1 MIYPPVPETMVV
13 RRRFIKWY
21 GFLNGSVGGTG
32 GKGEVGVNGTTGA
45 MADKGVSEKLIA
57 RSVCTVRDCKF
68 WETLEI
74 RCEGMGMRAP
84 FAVLGSG
91 GLSSVGEFRPFPI
104 EGRRP
109 GGWDEDRFRVVTRD
123 VLDPGNEATDLG
135 KGTDPIEVVDSAGDD
150 ERGVYGSD
158 ILALR
163 PKMAPSLGVGFIIWL
178 DASERIETVEAP
190 LGRDAWGSR
199 GDGGATFEEG
209 GCKGGEGMGMAG
221 SGGESCI
228 CADDLASRIVD

>member
-1 MIYPPVPETMVV
+1 MVV

-45 MADKGVSEKLIA
+45 MVSVNEEFMA
-57 RSVCTVRDCKF
+57 RSVCTVRDCIL
-68 WETLEI
+68 WGTLEN
-74 RCEGMGMRAP
+74 RCGGIGMRTP

-109 GGWDEDRFRVVTRD
+109 GGWDEDLFRVVTRD
-123 VLDPGNEATDLG
+123 VLDPGNEEATDLG
-135 KGTDPIEVVDSAGDD
+135 KGTDPTEVVDSAGDD

-163 PKMAPSLGVGFIIWL
+163 PKITPSLGVGFIIWL

-190 LGRDAWGSR
+190 LGRD
-199 GDGGATFEEG
+199 
-209 GCKGGEGMGMAG
+209 
-221 SGGESCI
+221 
-228 CADDLASRIVD
+228 V